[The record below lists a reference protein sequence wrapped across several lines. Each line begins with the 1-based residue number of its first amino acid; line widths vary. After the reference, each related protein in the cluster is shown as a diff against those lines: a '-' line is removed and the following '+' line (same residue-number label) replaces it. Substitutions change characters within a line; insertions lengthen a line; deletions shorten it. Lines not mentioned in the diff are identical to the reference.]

1 MEAEFMYPKNGLLSE
16 VQRENMKGLNI
27 QTTDKTTEADCLKIL
42 RKRKFEGFGEHLRT
56 KVSCD

>member
-1 MEAEFMYPKNGLLSE
+1 MYPKNGLLSE